1 MENNE
6 RELCADDGIA
16 NEEKDLE
23 VQDKQPSTT
32 NDRIDRRDSNIE
44 LLRIVSMLMII
55 AHHLVYHG
63 NIMEHVSGNTLSLIL
78 NGIFLPGGKIAYDC
92 FIFISAWY
100 IVQKPFSGNRY
111 LKIALEVIF
120 YNIVGMA
127 LATLLNGGMIEPITW
142 RNWLGC
148 FLPIFG
154 ISHGFAV
161 YYLIFLIILPILQKM
176 TGGEDVSKLNLIMLA
191 ILFMMMD
198 FGSKIVNY
206 VIDYDGFADLT
217 SGLSVFVIIYL
228 MSVYLQ
234 KWPINFFQ
242 KKFLVATVFVGIWAC
257 IAIVDILSF
266 RYQDKKFLLLIQA
279 AVSGETSPLNILAGA
294 CLFFFFKN
302 IKMKKIKA
310 INVIASHTFGVLL
323 LHDHSYFRYIMWE
336 RVFCISKIYASA
348 AYIQLL
354 YTIVVTIVVLVAGTL
369 VDILRVQLLE
379 KPMSKTKLYRKTCT
393 ILEKCFKL

>member
-92 FIFISAWY
+92 FIFISAWF

-176 TGGEDVSKLNLIMLA
+176 TGGGGCLKVKSDNA
-191 ILFMMMD
+191 CDPFHD
-198 FGSKIVNY
+198 
-206 VIDYDGFADLT
+206 DGFWLKDRKLCYRLRRLCR
-217 SGLSVFVIIYL
+217 SDIGPFRFCDHIF
-228 MSVYLQ
+228 
-234 KWPINFFQ
+234 N
-242 KKFLVATVFVGIWAC
+242 VGIFTKMA
-257 IAIVDILSF
+257 DQFLS
-266 RYQDKKFLLLIQA
+266 KK
-279 AVSGETSPLNILAGA
+279 V
-294 CLFFFFKN
+294 
-302 IKMKKIKA
+302 
-310 INVIASHTFGVLL
+310 FGRDGLCRNL
-323 LHDHSYFRYIMWE
+323 
-336 RVFCISKIYASA
+336 
-348 AYIQLL
+348 
-354 YTIVVTIVVLVAGTL
+354 G
-369 VDILRVQLLE
+369 
-379 KPMSKTKLYRKTCT
+379 LYRNRRHF
-393 ILEKCFKL
+393 ILPISG